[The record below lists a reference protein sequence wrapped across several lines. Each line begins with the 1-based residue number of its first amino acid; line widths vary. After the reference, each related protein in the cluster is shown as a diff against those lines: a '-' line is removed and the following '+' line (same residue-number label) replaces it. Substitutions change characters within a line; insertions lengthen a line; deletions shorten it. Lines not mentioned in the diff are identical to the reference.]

1 MRRKRIGQSKSNEV
15 GPDVPVGEF
24 SQHLIPRSSL
34 YIIKP
39 YAYLCCSGMVLLLNA
54 PCVNISINSNLPIQA
69 FSARRSPSPIVPD
82 SPPREPSDTGDAE
95 LEPEPLSEKHAR
107 EAQAVIDVFGLKMVP
122 KKFCM
127 LLAM

>member
-1 MRRKRIGQSKSNEV
+1 MSFRDGSITKRSVRKHQ
-15 GPDVPVGEF
+15 
-24 SQHLIPRSSL
+24 
-34 YIIKP
+34 Y
-39 YAYLCCSGMVLLLNA
+39 
-54 PCVNISINSNLPIQA
+54 NSNLPIQA

-122 KKFCM
+122 KKFVCF
-127 LLAM
+127 